1 MKIMIVTDAWE
12 PQVNGVVRTLK
23 NTSRE
28 LTALGHRVEL
38 LTPLEFSTIPCPTYP
53 EIRLSLLPRRRVARR
68 IDEYAP
74 DALHIA
80 TEGPLGMA
88 ARAYAIRHK
97 LPFTTAYHTRF
108 PEYVNARFRIPV
120 HLTYKFLHWFHGPS
134 QAVMA
139 PTPVVKSDLEQHGFT
154 NVVLWT
160 RGVDL
165 DIFQPMDSKVLNTA
179 RPIFLYVGRVA
190 VEKNV
195 EAFLKLDLPGSKW
208 VAGEGP
214 ALAELKSRYTNVN
227 YLGVLSQPELAKVYA
242 AADVFVFPSRTDT
255 FGLVLLE
262 AMACGTPVA
271 AYPVT
276 GPIDVLGTE
285 GPGAL
290 NEDLREACLEALKI
304 ERADA
309 RAWAERFSWRA
320 ASEQFASHLKPLGT
334 REASQ
339 TRATAGRGARRRARK
354 AARRAA
360 ARLPRR
366 TRKTSG
372 MCALAPRRTTTAR
385 PATERRPS
393 AARPRPGPGANGK
406 APEANGNAP
415 AALTSAPCAI
425 PSMTTPTTPTSATI
439 R

>member
-1 MKIMIVTDAWE
+1 MKVMIVTDAWE

-23 NTSRE
+23 NTTRE
-28 LTALGHRVEL
+28 LTALGHQIDL
-38 LTPLEFSTIPCPTYP
+38 LTPLEFRTIPCPTYP
-53 EIRLSLLPRRRVARR
+53 EIRLSLFPKRHLRRR
-68 IDEYAP
+68 IDEFAP

-80 TEGPLGMA
+80 TEGPLGLA
-88 ARAYAIRHK
+88 ARNYALQHG

-108 PEYVNARFRIPV
+108 PEYVHARFGIP
-120 HLTYKFLHWFHGPS
+120 LSATYKFLHWFHGRS
-134 QAVMA
+134 LAVMA
-139 PTPVVKSDLEQHGFT
+139 PTPVVKSDLEKFGFT

-214 ALAELKSRYTNVN
+214 ALAELKSRYPEVN

-262 AMACGTPVA
+262 ALACGTPVA

-276 GPIDVLGTE
+276 GPIDVLAG
-285 GPGAL
+285 GDAGAM
-290 NEDLREACLEALKI
+290 NDDLREACIDALKI
-304 ERADA
+304 DRATA

-320 ASEQFASHLKPLGT
+320 ASEQFVSHLKPRAQHT
-334 REASQ
+334 MRESS
-339 TRATAGRGARRRARK
+339 ATA
-354 AARRAA
+354 
-360 ARLPRR
+360 
-366 TRKTSG
+366 
-372 MCALAPRRTTTAR
+372 
-385 PATERRPS
+385 
-393 AARPRPGPGANGK
+393 
-406 APEANGNAP
+406 
-415 AALTSAPCAI
+415 
-425 PSMTTPTTPTSATI
+425 
-439 R
+439 